1 MAQEATLTKFAT
13 AAASPYLFPQGVTAT
28 DTDCSVFFNM
38 AEQDYSSF
46 TLIQTIANVV
56 NMDMGDPLAWFWPWK
71 IAMYIFAF
79 LNYPFAWSGLNGGR
93 ISMWTNGYVKNAENQ
108 M

>member
-1 MAQEATLTKFAT
+1 MAQEATLTKFAD
-13 AAASPYLFPQGVTAT
+13 AAANPYLFPQGVTAT

-46 TLIQTIANVV
+46 TLIQTISNAV

-71 IAMYIFAF
+71 LAMYIFVF